1 MKKRRKMKIC
11 VFAAGMALILAGCR
25 SQTDGLEPSLPSGTE
40 ELLRFLIQ
48 ITFQNVSRKPR
59 RSLNCLKRLMQI
71 SRKPLM

>member
-40 ELLRFLIQ
+40 AA
-48 ITFQNVSRKPR
+48 S
-59 RSLNCLKRLMQI
+59 
-71 SRKPLM
+71 